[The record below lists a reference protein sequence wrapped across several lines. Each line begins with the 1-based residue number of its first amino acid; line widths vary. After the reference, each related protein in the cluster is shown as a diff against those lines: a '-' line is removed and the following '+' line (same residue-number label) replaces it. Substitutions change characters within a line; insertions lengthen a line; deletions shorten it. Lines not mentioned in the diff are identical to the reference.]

1 MNFSPQ
7 ILYGYC
13 QSGVKEGPPFHAF
26 LQVFNKN
33 FKILVLSHNFSHF
46 VTNFLEDLQKIFP
59 DIRNLL
65 FLCNKELRKNFT
77 PILTV
82 CQR

>member
-7 ILYGYC
+7 ILYGFC
-13 QSGVKEGPPFHAF
+13 QSGVKERPPLHAF

-46 VTNFLEDLQKIFP
+46 VTNFQEDLQKISP
-59 DIRNLL
+59 DIRNLF

-77 PILTV
+77 PILIV